1 MTNQNPFLLL
11 SKISIFPLI
20 IGAISL
26 PLVIELSSPLWML
39 VCFVY
44 WVIYTDRKWII
55 DHLGL
60 IYISAL
66 ILGLL
71 MDVLQGGILG
81 QNALSLVI
89 SSAFIFN
96 VKKSFFVS
104 NLTTQQVYIFL
115 GSLIYL
121 ITFLL
126 IHILVQGF
134 DFSWL
139 ILISPFSSAIIWPF
153 IRFLLAKLRH

>member
-1 MTNQNPFLLL
+1 MTNQNPNLLL
-11 SKISIFPLI
+11 SKISIIALI

-26 PLVIELSSPLWML
+26 PLVVELSSPLWML
-39 VCFVY
+39 VCFIY
-44 WVIYTDRKWII
+44 WVIYTDGKWIY
-55 DHLGL
+55 L
-60 IYISAL
+60 SAL

-71 MDVLQGGILG
+71 IDVLQGGILG

-134 DFSWL
+134 DVSWL
-139 ILISPFSSAIIWPF
+139 ILISPFSSAIIWPV
-153 IRFLLAKLRH
+153 IRFLLAKLKH

>member
-1 MTNQNPFLLL
+1 MTNQDSMLLL
-11 SKISIFPLI
+11 SKVSIIALI

-44 WVIYTDRKWII
+44 WVIYTDSKWIY
-55 DHLGL
+55 L
-60 IYISAL
+60 SAL

-81 QNALSLVI
+81 QNALALVI

-104 NLTTQQVYIFL
+104 NLTTQQVYVFL
-115 GSLIYL
+115 SSLIYL

-126 IHILVQGF
+126 THILVQGF

-139 ILISPFSSAIIWPF
+139 IIISPFSSAIIWPI
-153 IRFLLAKLRH
+153 IRILLAKLKH

>member
-1 MTNQNPFLLL
+1 MTNQNHMLLL
-11 SKISIFPLI
+11 SKISIIALI

-44 WVIYTDRKWII
+44 WMIYTDGKWMY
-55 DHLGL
+55 L
-60 IYISAL
+60 SAL

-71 MDVLQGGILG
+71 MDVLQGAILG
-81 QNALSLVI
+81 QNAFALVI

-104 NLTTQQVYIFL
+104 NLTTQQVYIFI

-126 IHILVQGF
+126 THILVQGF

-139 ILISPFSSAIIWPF
+139 ILISPFSSAIIWPV
-153 IRFLLAKLRH
+153 IRFLLAKLKH

>member
-1 MTNQNPFLLL
+1 MLLL
-11 SKISIFPLI
+11 SKISIFALI

-44 WVIYTDRKWII
+44 WVIYTDGKWIY
-55 DHLGL
+55 L
-60 IYISAL
+60 SAL

-89 SSAFIFN
+89 SSAFIFS

-139 ILISPFSSAIIWPF
+139 ILISPFSSAIIWPV
-153 IRFLLAKLRH
+153 IRFLLAKLKH

>member
-1 MTNQNPFLLL
+1 MTNQNPILLL
-11 SKISIFPLI
+11 SKISIIALI

-44 WVIYTDRKWII
+44 WVVYTDGKWIY
-55 DHLGL
+55 L
-60 IYISAL
+60 SAL

-81 QNALSLVI
+81 QNAFALVI

-104 NLTTQQVYIFL
+104 NLTTQQVYIFI

-126 IHILVQGF
+126 THILVQGF

-139 ILISPFSSAIIWPF
+139 ILISPFSSAIIWPV
-153 IRFLLAKLRH
+153 IRFLLAKLKH

>member
-1 MTNQNPFLLL
+1 MTNQNPMLLL
-11 SKISIFPLI
+11 SKISIFALI

-44 WVIYTDRKWII
+44 WVIYTDGKWIY
-55 DHLGL
+55 L
-60 IYISAL
+60 SAL

-81 QNALSLVI
+81 QNALALVI

-115 GSLIYL
+115 SSLIYL

-126 IHILVQGF
+126 THILVQGF

-139 ILISPFSSAIIWPF
+139 ILISPFSSAIMWPV
-153 IRFLLAKLRH
+153 IRFLLAKLKH

>member
-1 MTNQNPFLLL
+1 MTNQNPILLL
-11 SKISIFPLI
+11 SKISIFALI

-44 WVIYTDRKWII
+44 WVIYTDGKWM
-55 DHLGL
+55 
-60 IYISAL
+60 YRSAL

-104 NLTTQQVYIFL
+104 NITTQQVYIFL

-121 ITFLL
+121 ITFIL

-139 ILISPFSSAIIWPF
+139 ILISPFSSAIIWPV
-153 IRFLLAKLRH
+153 IRFLLAKLNH

>member
-1 MTNQNPFLLL
+1 MTNQNPILLL
-11 SKISIFPLI
+11 SKISIIALI
-20 IGAISL
+20 VGAISL
-26 PLVIELSSPLWML
+26 PLVIELSSPFWML
-39 VCFVY
+39 VCFAY
-44 WVIYTDRKWII
+44 WVIYTDGKWIY
-55 DHLGL
+55 L
-60 IYISAL
+60 SAL

-81 QNALSLVI
+81 QNALALVI

-115 GSLIYL
+115 GSIIYL

-126 IHILVQGF
+126 THILVQGF

-139 ILISPFSSAIIWPF
+139 IIISPFSSAIIWPI
-153 IRFLLAKLRH
+153 IRFLLAKLKH

>member
-1 MTNQNPFLLL
+1 MTNQNPMLLL
-11 SKISIFPLI
+11 SKISIFALI

-26 PLVIELSSPLWML
+26 PLVIELSSPFWML

-44 WVIYTDRKWII
+44 WVIYTDGKWIY
-55 DHLGL
+55 L
-60 IYISAL
+60 SAL

-139 ILISPFSSAIIWPF
+139 ILISPFSSAIIWPV
-153 IRFLLAKLRH
+153 IRFLLAKLKH

>member
-1 MTNQNPFLLL
+1 MTNQNPILLL
-11 SKISIFPLI
+11 SKISIFALI

-44 WVIYTDRKWII
+44 WVIYTDGKW
-55 DHLGL
+55 

-139 ILISPFSSAIIWPF
+139 ILISPFSSAIIWPV

>member
-1 MTNQNPFLLL
+1 MTNQNPILLL
-11 SKISIFPLI
+11 SKISIFALI

-44 WVIYTDRKWII
+44 WVIYTDGKWIY
-55 DHLGL
+55 L
-60 IYISAL
+60 SAL

-89 SSAFIFN
+89 SSAFVFN

-153 IRFLLAKLRH
+153 IRFLLAKLKH

>member
-1 MTNQNPFLLL
+1 MTNQNPILLL
-11 SKISIFPLI
+11 SKISIFALI

-26 PLVIELSSPLWML
+26 PLVIELSSPLWVL

-44 WVIYTDRKWII
+44 WVIYTDGKWIY
-55 DHLGL
+55 L
-60 IYISAL
+60 SAL

-139 ILISPFSSAIIWPF
+139 ILISPLSSAIIWPV
-153 IRFLLAKLRH
+153 IRFLLAKLKH

>member
-1 MTNQNPFLLL
+1 MTNQNPILFL
-11 SKISIFPLI
+11 SKISIFALI

-26 PLVIELSSPLWML
+26 PLVIELSSPLWVL

-44 WVIYTDRKWII
+44 WVIYTDGKWIY
-55 DHLGL
+55 L
-60 IYISAL
+60 SAL

-81 QNALSLVI
+81 QNAFALVI

-121 ITFLL
+121 IIFLL

-139 ILISPFSSAIIWPF
+139 ILISPFSSAIMWPV
-153 IRFLLAKLRH
+153 IRFLLAKLKH

>member
-1 MTNQNPFLLL
+1 MTNQNPILLL
-11 SKISIFPLI
+11 SKISIFALI
-20 IGAISL
+20 IGVISL
-26 PLVIELSSPLWML
+26 PLVIELTSPLWML

-44 WVIYTDRKWII
+44 WVIYTDGKWIY
-55 DHLGL
+55 L
-60 IYISAL
+60 SAL

-139 ILISPFSSAIIWPF
+139 ILISPFSSAIIWPV
-153 IRFLLAKLRH
+153 IRFLLAKLKH

>member
-1 MTNQNPFLLL
+1 MTNKNSLLLL
-11 SKISIFPLI
+11 SKISIIALI

-44 WVIYTDRKWII
+44 WVIYTDGKW
-55 DHLGL
+55 L
-60 IYISAL
+60 YPSAF

-81 QNALSLVI
+81 QNALALVI

-104 NLTTQQVYIFL
+104 NLTTQQVYVFL
-115 GSLIYL
+115 SSLIYL

-126 IHILVQGF
+126 THILVQGF

-139 ILISPFSSAIIWPF
+139 IIISPFSSAIIWPI
-153 IRFLLAKLRH
+153 IRILLAKLKH

>member
-1 MTNQNPFLLL
+1 MTNQNPMLLL
-11 SKISIFPLI
+11 SKISIFALI

-44 WVIYTDRKWII
+44 WVIYTDGKWIY
-55 DHLGL
+55 L
-60 IYISAL
+60 SAL

-71 MDVLQGGILG
+71 MDILQGGILG

-139 ILISPFSSAIIWPF
+139 ILISPFSSAIIWPV
-153 IRFLLAKLRH
+153 IRFLLAKLKH

>member
-1 MTNQNPFLLL
+1 MTNQNPILLL
-11 SKISIFPLI
+11 SKISIFALI

-26 PLVIELSSPLWML
+26 PLVIELSSPLWVL

-44 WVIYTDRKWII
+44 WVIYTDGKWIY
-55 DHLGL
+55 L
-60 IYISAL
+60 SAL

-81 QNALSLVI
+81 QNALSLII

-115 GSLIYL
+115 SSLIYL

-134 DFSWL
+134 DFSWV
-139 ILISPFSSAIIWPF
+139 ILISPLSSAIMWPV
-153 IRFLLAKLRH
+153 IRFLLAKLKH

>member
-1 MTNQNPFLLL
+1 MTNQNPILLL
-11 SKISIFPLI
+11 SKISIFALI

-44 WVIYTDRKWII
+44 WVIYTDGKWIY
-55 DHLGL
+55 L
-60 IYISAL
+60 SAL

-126 IHILVQGF
+126 THILVQGF

-139 ILISPFSSAIIWPF
+139 ILISPLSSAIMWPV
-153 IRFLLAKLRH
+153 IRFILSKLKH

>member
-1 MTNQNPFLLL
+1 MTNQNPILLL
-11 SKISIFPLI
+11 SKISIFALI

-26 PLVIELSSPLWML
+26 PLVIELSSPLWIL

-44 WVIYTDRKWII
+44 WVIYTDGKWIY
-55 DHLGL
+55 L
-60 IYISAL
+60 SAL

-139 ILISPFSSAIIWPF
+139 ILISPFSSAIIWPV
-153 IRFLLAKLRH
+153 IRFLLAKLKH

>member
-1 MTNQNPFLLL
+1 MTNQNPILLL
-11 SKISIFPLI
+11 SKISIFALI

-44 WVIYTDRKWII
+44 WVIYTDGKWIY
-55 DHLGL
+55 L
-60 IYISAL
+60 SAL

-81 QNALSLVI
+81 QNALALVI

-139 ILISPFSSAIIWPF
+139 ILISPFSSAIMWPV
-153 IRFLLAKLRH
+153 IRFLLAKLKH

>member
-1 MTNQNPFLLL
+1 MTNQNPMLLL
-11 SKISIFPLI
+11 SKISIFALI

-39 VCFVY
+39 VFFVY
-44 WVIYTDRKWII
+44 WVIYTDGKWIY
-55 DHLGL
+55 L
-60 IYISAL
+60 SAL

-139 ILISPFSSAIIWPF
+139 ILISPFSSAIIWPV
-153 IRFLLAKLRH
+153 IRFLLAKLKH